1 MLMSGTMTELQRPS
15 YDEQKLAFEA
25 MVPLADPTGRLTV
38 QQERFVFLLV
48 QGMTPKQAARGAG
61 YAENTSPSSILSLK
75 PVSEAVRWFQ
85 QTGRDQV
92 KVNRDKLTMMLFDAH
107 SHAATA
113 TEEIA
118 AVRELGKMH
127 GLYESDQQKI
137 KANQVNVE
145 IKVSKYENMTD
156 EELMRIAGIDSL
168 EPQKDFIEHNPGD
181 EHEDQ
186 IVERHD

>member
-1 MLMSGTMTELQRPS
+1 MAELHRPS
-15 YDEQKLAFEA
+15 FDEQKLAFDA
-25 MVPLADPTGRLTV
+25 MKPLADPTGGMTV

-48 QGMTPKQAARGAG
+48 QGMSPKQAARGAG
-61 YAENTSPSSILSLK
+61 YSEGTTPSSILSLK
-75 PVSEAVRWFQ
+75 AVGDAVKWFQ
-85 QTGRDQV
+85 ETGRDQV
-92 KVNRDKLTMMLFDAH
+92 KVNRDKLTVMLFDAH

-127 GLYESDQQKI
+127 GLYESDQQKA

-156 EELMRIAGIDSL
+156 DELMRIAGIDSL
-168 EPQKDFIEHNPGD
+168 EPEKPVLEH
-181 EHEDQ
+181 Q
-186 IVERHD
+186 IGNASEKENDTAL